1 VTVAAGRSY
10 GDPCGIARALDAVGE
25 RWALLVVRELVLGP
39 KRFTDLR
46 TGLPGASPNVLSQR
60 LRELEA
66 AGIVQRRRMARPAA
80 VWVYELTERGHQ
92 LEPVLAE
99 LARWGSRTPAMRSA
113 PLGVD
118 ALLFAL
124 RTTFDAGAA
133 GAMSVR
139 CGLRTAEEEYRIE
152 VAGGRLHMSRGAAAP
167 ADAII
172 ACDPAILRD
181 LVFGRRRL
189 SDAVREGSAV
199 VEGDRQAAA
208 RFLRLFPAPQPA
220 G

>member
-1 VTVAAGRSY
+1 MVEGRSY

-46 TGLPGASPNVLSQR
+46 AGLPGASPNVLSQR

-66 AGIVQRRRMARPAA
+66 AGIVQRRKLAPPAA

-92 LEPVLAE
+92 LEPVLTE

-124 RTTFDAGAA
+124 RTTFDASAA
-133 GAMSVR
+133 RATSVT
-139 CGLRTAEEEYRIE
+139 CGLRIAEEEYRLE
-152 VAGGRLHMSRGAAAP
+152 VADGRLHMTRGAAEP

-172 ACDPAILRD
+172 ACDPAILRE
-181 LVFGRRRL
+181 LAFGRRRL
-189 SDAVREGSAV
+189 SDALREGDAAV
-199 VEGDRQAAA
+199 QGDRQAAA
-208 RFLRLFPAPQPA
+208 RFLRLFAAPQPA